1 MQQLTT
7 ELESAKK
14 FHQDSLDNTRAECD
28 RLHQAHVD
36 AHQDKDEVIR
46 QLQEQVKQISNSLAS
61 QQQQQQ
67 QQQQDQQQQQQQRQ
81 QNQQQQQQQQQNQ
94 QQQQQQQQQNQQQ
107 QQQQQQNQ
115 QQQQQQQQNQQQQQ
129 QQQNQQQQQQQQ
141 NQQQQQEQQNQQQG
155 VNSAENIKVVPLHL
169 NIEDEHSDRPAVPK
183 KRQKK
188 KRNIGMLKE
197 HMGITAEEEY

>member
-61 QQQQQQ
+61 QQQ
-67 QQQQDQQQQQQQRQ
+67 
-81 QNQQQQQQQQQNQ
+81 
-94 QQQQQQQQQNQQQ
+94 
-107 QQQQQQNQ
+107 
-115 QQQQQQQQNQQQQQ
+115 NQQQQQ
-129 QQQNQQQQQQQQ
+129 QQQNQQQQQQ
-141 NQQQQQEQQNQQQG
+141 QQNQQQG